1 MNSLRIEDAP
11 AHTDID
17 WTPFPGGELEGQ
29 RPKALCPACRAKRQ
43 EPEGRASAPKA
54 ALCFQCYRLEIERIR
69 QVHAAAELNTA
80 SEARFQECLPFEPV
94 NSSRLVRLK
103 AEREQVRTDD
113 RQRSGGYV
121 ERRRRAQIE
130 ARHALARIVT
140 GLKERKLV
148 DAPGPQQPVRRQV
161 MDSALIHAA
170 ELQLPEAWLPFVV
183 SR

>member
-11 AHTDID
+11 THTDID

-29 RPKALCPACRAKRQ
+29 RPKALCPACRARRQ
-43 EPEGRASAPKA
+43 DAEGRASAPKA
-54 ALCFQCYRLEIERIR
+54 ALCFQCYRLEIEQIR
-69 QVHAAAELNTA
+69 KVREAAELNTA

-94 NSSRLVRLK
+94 NTSRLVQLK
-103 AEREQVRTDD
+103 AEREQVRKDG
-113 RQRSGGYV
+113 RQGSGGYA

-130 ARHALARIVT
+130 ARHALARIVK

-148 DAPGPQQPVRRQV
+148 DVSGQQQPVRRPV